1 MTKSKEKKN
10 RRVPIVTILG
20 HVDHG
25 KTTILDRIREA
36 NVQECEAGGITQ
48 KISVFTIKLDN
59 KEESRITFIDT
70 PGHEA
75 FDLMRLRG
83 GNIADFTLLVV
94 AANDGVQ
101 PQTRESI
108 EIIKNSTTKPLVV
121 INKID
126 LPDTDIEKVKR
137 ELANAGIQVED
148 MGGDIP
154 CVEVSGKTGKGIP
167 ELLEMINLIIDVE
180 GLNEKKALNEE
191 ISARAVVLESVKE
204 KSRGNIST
212 IVVTQ
217 GSFHKGDFIGYFINN
232 EPQIERIKA
241 LISEDGDNI
250 ESFDAGCGGK
260 MIGLSNLL
268 DLGSDVYVLEDSDKK
283 ILEKITDKK
292 QKSEEE
298 EVEEDIEE
306 KTEEEE
312 KDAEL
317 VKFFETEEE
326 EEGDEEVKE
335 FSIILKSSSEGSL
348 EALKGSLNKL
358 NIEGVELH
366 IIDSGVGDI
375 SIKDVERAQIAN
387 AIILGF
393 EVDKQK
399 GVDDLAKK
407 EKVLIRTYDVIY
419 KLVEEMSDALN
430 MLTIPEE
437 TEEEIGQ
444 AVVKAIFT
452 LSNGQTV
459 LGNRVQEGKMKRDC
473 KIYIVRDDE
482 IITEGKIKS
491 LRINK
496 DDVTEAT
503 KGMDCGIILD
513 TKVDAQVG
521 DEIYCY
527 KVVR

>member
-1 MTKSKEKKN
+1 MAKSEEKKN

-48 KISVFTIKLDN
+48 KISVFTITLDD
-59 KEESRITFIDT
+59 KEDSRITFIDT

-126 LPDTDIEKVKR
+126 LPDIDIEKVKR
-137 ELANAGIQVED
+137 ELANEGIQVED

-154 CVEVSGKTGKGIP
+154 SVEVSGKTGKGIP

-180 GLNEKKALNEE
+180 GLNEKEPLNEE
-191 ISARAVVLESVKE
+191 VSARAVVLESVKE

-217 GSFHKGDFIGYFINN
+217 GSFHKGDFIGYFVNN
-232 EPQIERIKA
+232 KPQIERIKA

-260 MIGLSNLL
+260 IIGLSNLL

-283 ILEKITDKK
+283 ILDKITETKK
-292 QKSEEE
+292 KTEEE
-298 EVEEDIEE
+298 NVDEDVEE
-306 KTEEEE
+306 KTEEE

-317 VKFFETEEE
+317 VNFFKTEEE
-326 EEGDEEVKE
+326 EEGDEEIKE

-348 EALKGSLNKL
+348 EALEGSLNKL
-358 NIEGVELH
+358 NIEGVELN

-407 EKVLIRTYDVIY
+407 ERVLIRTYEVIY

-482 IITEGKIKS
+482 ILTEGKIKS

-496 DDVTEAT
+496 SDVTEAT

>member
-1 MTKSKEKKN
+1 
-10 RRVPIVTILG
+10 
-20 HVDHG
+20 
-25 KTTILDRIREA
+25 
-36 NVQECEAGGITQ
+36 
-48 KISVFTIKLDN
+48 
-59 KEESRITFIDT
+59 
-70 PGHEA
+70 
-75 FDLMRLRG
+75 
-83 GNIADFTLLVV
+83 
-94 AANDGVQ
+94 
-101 PQTRESI
+101 
-108 EIIKNSTTKPLVV
+108 
-121 INKID
+121 
-126 LPDTDIEKVKR
+126 
-137 ELANAGIQVED
+137 
-148 MGGDIP
+148 
-154 CVEVSGKTGKGIP
+154 VSGKTGKGIP

-180 GLNEKKALNEE
+180 GLNEKEPLNEE
-191 ISARAVVLESVKE
+191 VSARAVVLESVKE

-217 GSFHKGDFIGYFINN
+217 GSFHKGDFIGYFVNN
-232 EPQIERIKA
+232 KPQIERIKA

-260 MIGLSNLL
+260 IIGLSNLL

-283 ILEKITDKK
+283 ILDKITETKK
-292 QKSEEE
+292 KTEEE
-298 EVEEDIEE
+298 DVEE
-306 KTEEEE
+306 KTEEE

-317 VKFFETEEE
+317 VNFFKTEEE
-326 EEGDEEVKE
+326 EEGDEEIKE

-348 EALKGSLNKL
+348 EALEGSLNKL
-358 NIEGVELH
+358 NIEGVELN

-407 EKVLIRTYDVIY
+407 ERVLIRTYEVIY

-482 IITEGKIKS
+482 ILTEGKIKS

-496 DDVTEAT
+496 SDVTEAT